1 MYHIVR
7 EEVIGMILIY
17 TSFGCTSAT
26 KAKQWLAKNDMPF
39 VEKNIQNTSLEKEEI
54 KYLLQRCP
62 NGTEDIISTRSKAYK
77 MMEKDLDDYST
88 NDLVEFI
95 QQNPTVLKRPI
106 IVNQDHF
113 VVGFDDDE
121 ITSFVPANLREYA
134 LNSDIEEE
142 REEGY
147 TDYLCEGEA
156 LAI

>member
-1 MYHIVR
+1 
-7 EEVIGMILIY
+7 MILIY

-77 MMEKDLDDYST
+77 KIEKDIDNYST

-121 ITSFVPANLREYA
+121 ITSFIPANLREYA
-134 LNSDIEEE
+134 INSDFEEE
-142 REEGY
+142 EEKKGY
-147 TDYLCEGEA
+147 TDFLSEA
-156 LAI
+156 DTLTI